1 MMKTYFKIVGELIVY
16 IGLAVLGSSI
26 AVWFLQNIFE
36 VFYYG

>member
-1 MMKTYFKIVGELIVY
+1 MKAYWKFFVELIVY

-26 AVWFLQNIFE
+26 AVWILQNIFE

>member
-16 IGLAVLGSSI
+16 IGFAVLGSSI
-26 AVWFLQNIFE
+26 AVWILQNIFE